1 MESISDTFFNSTRLH
16 FSLLNAKTNRISAQ
30 FDRFGAIIEPSIIQL
45 SNEVTPLKQL
55 VSEDM
60 QSFKSCQDMMFI
72 KQDQI
77 QSKSY

>member
-16 FSLLNAKTNRISAQ
+16 FSLLDAKTNCISAQ

-55 VSEDM
+55 VLL
-60 QSFKSCQDMMFI
+60 
-72 KQDQI
+72 
-77 QSKSY
+77 